1 MSGNTKGK
9 LSLVGLSLMIFTSVY
24 GFNNIPRAF
33 YKMGYSAI
41 PWYIIGGLFFFLPFA
56 FMVTEMGS
64 AFKNEKGGIYSWM
77 EKAAG
82 PTFALIGTF
91 MWYASYVIWMVNV
104 SSGIM
109 APLTTFVFGDST
121 YLTKISPTTLSII
134 AIVWMIFITFA
145 SSKGIKSITKFTN
158 AGGFAVL
165 ALNGVLLV
173 GALIV
178 LAINGHPAT
187 PITLHSFV
195 STPAP
200 TSLGTTGFIGAIAF
214 MVFAI
219 FAYGGVEAVGG
230 LVDETDKPEKNF
242 PKGVV
247 VSALIIT
254 VGYSL
259 MILLVGMF
267 MNYQSGGQF
276 MKDVVSQKVTLG
288 NIGYYT
294 IQQLGLSLGNAFHMS
309 TSGAQVLAN
318 IFARFMGLAMTLS
331 LTGAFFALC
340 YSPVKQIISGT
351 PEKLWPGKYGKLD
364 EKTGMPLNAMMVQL
378 IVVIVI
384 IVLNIIMNRV
394 GGASGANASAVFFA
408 ILTNMTNVAMTLP
421 YLMIVIAFVKFK
433 FNDNIEKP
441 FTIYKNKG
449 IALVGAIAAIIVVGF
464 ANFFTIIQPIFQPAT
479 AAPLSPAVAVISMV
493 GGPILFAIVAAI
505 LMNNYKKKNK

>member
-104 SSGIM
+104 STSIM
-109 APLTTFVFGDST
+109 APLTTFVTGDPTYITNIST
-121 YLTKISPTTLSII
+121 KVLSII

-145 SSKGIKSITKFTN
+145 SSKGINAITKFTN

-178 LAINGHPAT
+178 LLLNGHPAT
-187 PITLHSFV
+187 PVTLHSFV

-200 TSLGTTGFIGAIAF
+200 TSLGTTGFIGAVAF

-230 LVDETDKPEKNF
+230 LVDETDQPEKNF

-276 MKDVVSQKVTLG
+276 MKDVVSQKVSLG

-294 IQQLGLSLGNAFHMS
+294 IQQLGLSLGNAFHLS
-309 TSGAQVLAN
+309 ASGASIMSN

-331 LTGAFFALC
+331 LCGAFFTLC

-351 PEKLWPGKYGKLD
+351 PDKLWPGNYGKLD
-364 EKTGMPLNAMMVQL
+364 AKTGMPRNAMMVQL
-378 IVVIVI
+378 IIVVIFI
-384 IVLNIIMNRV
+384 LLNMLMNLV

-433 FNDNIEKP
+433 LNDDIEKP
-441 FTIYKNKG
+441 FTIFKSKG
-449 IALVGAIAAIIVVGF
+449 LAIAAAAAALIVVGF
-464 ANFFTIIQPIFQPAT
+464 ANLFTIIQPILQPAV

-493 GGPILFAIVAAI
+493 GGPILFAVVAII
-505 LMNNYKKKNK
+505 LMNNYKKK